1 MTDDILSGY
10 SMLTIDCLLAISS
23 CFSPNV
29 YMASRSAP
37 DAVRFVAKPAL
48 TLRIAWARKL

>member
-48 TLRIAWARKL
+48 TLLIA